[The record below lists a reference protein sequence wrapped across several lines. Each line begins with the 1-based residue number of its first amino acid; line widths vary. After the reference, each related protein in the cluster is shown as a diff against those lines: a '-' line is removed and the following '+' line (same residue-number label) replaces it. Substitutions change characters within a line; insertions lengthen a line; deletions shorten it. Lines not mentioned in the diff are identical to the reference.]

1 MESDLTGGRVCAA
14 ATVPHANHTP
24 PAATQG
30 VWVFRPVSAGI
41 GGGGARAG
49 GGLARG
55 RARAWG
61 RSVPPGSRDSRDSR
75 NQKGVVGS
83 RHRLLLFILC
93 LKRDFSRL

>member
-41 GGGGARAG
+41 GGGGPEPVVVLPGAEREHGAVLCRPAPGTAG
-49 GGLARG
+49 TAETR
-55 RARAWG
+55 RE
-61 RSVPPGSRDSRDSR
+61 S
-75 NQKGVVGS
+75 
-83 RHRLLLFILC
+83 
-93 LKRDFSRL
+93 